1 MNLTRLAASL
11 AAATTITLAG
21 LGAGTA
27 FAAPVDPVTPVTPV
41 TPVHPVTPV
50 TPSHGSGHHESHAE
64 SSAPADGGS
73 ALTLVL
79 GGLGIAVVAG
89 GGAYALARGNAADR
103 DRERRVAGPGMQ
115 VVTVPPQG
123 YAPRYEG
130 RAYEG
135 RAYEGRR

>member
-21 LGAGTA
+21 VGAGTA

-41 TPVHPVTPV
+41 TVTPVHPVAPV
-50 TPSHGSGHHESHAE
+50 TPSHGSGTHHESHGGS

-73 ALTLVL
+73 ALPLVL

-103 DRERRVAGPGMQ
+103 DRERRVAGPGVQ

-130 RAYEG
+130 RVSRG
-135 RAYEGRR
+135 RA

>member
-1 MNLTRLAASL
+1 MNLTRLAATLVAAGAVSL
-11 AAATTITLAG
+11 AGI
-21 LGAGTA
+21 GAGTA
-27 FAAPVDPVTPVTPV
+27 AAEPVTPVTPVTPITPV

-50 TPSHGSGHHESHAE
+50 TPSHGSGTHHESHAG
-64 SSAPADGGS
+64 SSAPADGS
-73 ALTLVL
+73 ALPLVL

-103 DRERRVAGPGMQ
+103 DRERRVAGPGIQ

-130 RAYEG
+130 RAYD
-135 RAYEGRR
+135 GRR

>member
-11 AAATTITLAG
+11 AAAATVTLAG
-21 LGAGTA
+21 VGAGTG
-27 FAAPVDPVTPVTPV
+27 FAAPVEPVTPVTPV

-50 TPSHGSGHHESHAE
+50 TPSYGSGTHHESHAGS
-64 SSAPADGGS
+64 SSAPVDGGS
-73 ALTLVL
+73 ALPLVL

-103 DRERRVAGPGMQ
+103 DRERRVAGPGVQ

-130 RAYEG
+130 RV
-135 RAYEGRR
+135 YEGRR